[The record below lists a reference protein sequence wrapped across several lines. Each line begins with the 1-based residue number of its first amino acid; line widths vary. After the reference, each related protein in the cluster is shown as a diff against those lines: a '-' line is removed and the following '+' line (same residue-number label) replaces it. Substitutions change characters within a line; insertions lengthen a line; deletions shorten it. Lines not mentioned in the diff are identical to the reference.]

1 MRVGFE
7 AISRHIC
14 FEFERLPKRRRK
26 PAILPVMPRL
36 KSALYV
42 QALIRRA
49 EVEGANAYLVRRG
62 AEEAGA
68 VFVKLNRLDGGLTVL
83 SPARRGE
90 ERVWMKPLGDST
102 DGKRCDDYFARQ
114 VRFDP
119 DIWIVEIEDRQG
131 RAFVDEPIV

>member
-1 MRVGFE
+1 M
-7 AISRHIC
+7 I
-14 FEFERLPKRRRK
+14 
-26 PAILPVMPRL
+26 RL
-36 KSALYV
+36 KSAIYV

-49 EVEGANAYLVRRG
+49 EIAGAQAYLVRRG

-68 VFVKLNRLDGGLTVL
+68 VFLRVNRLDGNSTVL

-90 ERVWMKPLGDST
+90 ERVWTRPLGDAA
-102 DGKRCDDYFARQ
+102 DGAKCSAYFEKQ
-114 VRFDP
+114 LRFDP